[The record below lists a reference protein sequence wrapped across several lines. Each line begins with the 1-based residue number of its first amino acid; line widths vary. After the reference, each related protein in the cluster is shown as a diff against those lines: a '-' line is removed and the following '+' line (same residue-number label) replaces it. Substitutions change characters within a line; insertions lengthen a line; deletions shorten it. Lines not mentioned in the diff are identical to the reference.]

1 MARLKA
7 PCSSRAA
14 QEKNAAVDRSGRA
27 ACARVKKSG
36 YFANCAPVNP
46 LSTTPCLS
54 GHTALAIDDH
64 PGPESVRALITRSPG
79 DTDSPGGSGTT
90 SPGDS
95 VRGAAFSPY
104 GSRLVPYEPADISD
118 VRPGGRSARSRS
130 KRRPSMPTTSTL
142 LLSWDIPPS
151 KRHG

>member
-1 MARLKA
+1 
-7 PCSSRAA
+7 
-14 QEKNAAVDRSGRA
+14 
-27 ACARVKKSG
+27 
-36 YFANCAPVNP
+36 NP

-79 DTDSPGGSGTT
+79 GAGSAGNSGEPARALATRSPSGSGSTRGSGEVRALITLSPGDTDSDGGSGTT

-95 VRGAAFSPY
+95 VRGAAFPPY
-104 GSRLVPYEPADISD
+104 GSRLVPYTPADISD
-118 VRPGGRSARSRS
+118 VRTGGRSARSRS